1 MRIRRS
7 NTLADDEGKVF
18 MTCVPSSP
26 IQVIGRR
33 DPRTGELCVGKV
45 FASNDCK
52 LPTADDAT
60 EVGFERVTGEEA
72 ERLVAQVYLDIT
84 TERTASWEE

>member
-1 MRIRRS
+1 M
-7 NTLADDEGKVF
+7 
-18 MTCVPSSP
+18 
-26 IQVIGRR
+26 
-33 DPRTGELCVGKV
+33 GKV